1 MKKMIIL
8 MLVTISVETSFAA
21 SWEIPEHDLKI
32 VNVCD
37 LTSQE
42 LNKAMSGGLPN
53 LVIEFSENTMLPINF
68 FLKGN
73 LVNLVEKKESFE
85 HVQVKQT
92 FYARFVEEELILSSD
107 LSEWKPFLEFITGN
121 ISVAVS
127 IQEGNPSIVFGAE
140 TNRRIYE

>member
-1 MKKMIIL
+1 
-8 MLVTISVETSFAA
+8 MLITISAGTSFAA
-21 SWEIPEHDLKI
+21 SWEIPEHDLRI

-37 LTSQE
+37 LSDQE
-42 LNKAMSGGLPN
+42 LNKVMNGYLPN

-85 HVQVKQT
+85 HIQVKQT

-107 LSEWKPFLEFITGN
+107 LSEWKPFLEFLTGN
-121 ISVAVS
+121 ISVALS
-127 IQEGNPSIVFGAE
+127 IQEGKPSIVFGSE
-140 TNRRIYE
+140 TNRRIY